1 MPGDYDKIVNAQNV
15 LFQYSTSNNPPQNTD
30 ELITLFNCELIDESV
45 FDRRNPRAGPIDT
58 PTFSLVEIMADA
70 VLDEDIYQDFKDL
83 RKLSTRGALPS
94 NFYQIDAQAAD
105 VGGGDDFV
113 DNGTFTVRR
122 MHTKAAEQGRYEVSL
137 IIRVVPGTRNA

>member
-15 LFQYSTSNNPPQNTD
+15 LFQYSDSNNPPDPTD

-45 FDRRNPRAGPIDT
+45 FDRRNPRGGPIDT

-70 VLDEDIYQDFKDL
+70 VLDEDVYQDFKNL
-83 RKLSTRGALPS
+83 RKLSTRGALTS
-94 NFYQIDAQAAD
+94 NFYQIDAQAALA
-105 VGGGDDFV
+105 GDDFA
-113 DNGTFTVRR
+113 DNGSFTVRR

-137 IIRVVPGTRNA
+137 ILRVTPGTRNA